1 MGMSLSN
8 LITIMLDP
16 TAIGLLILFSA
27 PIIYSIKKR
36 VTQKVFY
43 NQETPKIYHAD
54 SFYRDTKVVKKIED
68 RT

>member
-1 MGMSLSN
+1 MSLSN

-36 VTQKVFY
+36 VAQKVFY
-43 NQETPKIYHAD
+43 K
-54 SFYRDTKVVKKIED
+54 
-68 RT
+68 